1 MNLKTRLKALERRSR
16 EVSGMT
22 LRVLVSGWGPPNL
35 ANSKCTRRLTPN
47 GGLMEIVTLDGDA
60 DALAEGDLER
70 FIASFPIEGG
80 L

>member
-1 MNLKTRLKALERRSR
+1 
-16 EVSGMT
+16 
-22 LRVLVSGWGPPNL
+22 
-35 ANSKCTRRLTPN
+35 
-47 GGLMEIVTLDGDA
+47 MEIVTLDGDA